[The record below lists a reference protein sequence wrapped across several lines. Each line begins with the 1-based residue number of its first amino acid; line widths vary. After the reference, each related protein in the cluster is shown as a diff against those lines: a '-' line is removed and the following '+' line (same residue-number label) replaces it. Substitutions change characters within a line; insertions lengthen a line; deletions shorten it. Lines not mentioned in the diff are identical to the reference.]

1 MKQPELG
8 KVIQQHR
15 LSKGMTQEE
24 LVERCNIN
32 VRTIQ
37 RIEAGEVTP
46 RAFTV
51 KTIMEVLD
59 IHLPTDDPERSRPTV
74 KPVFSPIDQRQLWW
88 TGIAGV
94 IYFLVSSYE
103 VFWNIVLMADA
114 GVEQPEYFTLLK
126 IVVLISY
133 AAFAYGFYLVGQR
146 TDNKVLQFGVVFLIL
161 INAGIIGT
169 DIYSGKVVGAE
180 DVWFGVFEV
189 MAFGVSLIPF
199 SLGLVQSKKT
209 FGQLYQVIGILG
221 LITAVMFITVVF
233 TLLGT
238 FTWAVFDIA
247 CIYLLF
253 KHSQGKE
260 EEKREMLGF

>member
-8 KVIQQHR
+8 KVIQQQR

-59 IHLPTDDPERSRPTV
+59 IQLPTDDPEKPRPTA
-74 KPVFSPIDQRQLWW
+74 KPTFSTIDQRQLWW
-88 TGIAGV
+88 AGIAGV

-126 IVVLISY
+126 TVVLISY

-146 TDNKVLQFGVVFLIL
+146 TGNKVLQFGVVFLIL
-161 INAGIIGT
+161 VNAGIIGT

-199 SLGLVQSKKT
+199 SIGLILSKKT
-209 FGQLYQVIGILG
+209 FGQHYQVIGGVGLLTG
-221 LITAVMFITVVF
+221 LIFITWVF
-233 TLLGT
+233 KVIGLL
-238 FTWAVFDIA
+238 TWAVFDIA

-260 EEKREMLGF
+260 TVRDGF

>member
-8 KVIQQHR
+8 KVIQQQR

-59 IHLPTDDPERSRPTV
+59 IQLPANEPEGPQPTA
-74 KPVFSPIDQRQLWW
+74 KPIFSAVDKRQLWW
-88 TGIAGV
+88 AGMAGV
-94 IYFLVSSYE
+94 IYFLSSSYE
-103 VFWNIVLMADA
+103 VLWEIALMANT
-114 GVEQPEYFTLLK
+114 EMQQPGYYTLLK
-126 IVVLISY
+126 TVVLISY
-133 AAFAYGFYLVGQR
+133 VAFAYGFYLVGQR
-146 TDNKVLQFGVVFLIL
+146 TDNKVLQFGAVFVMLV
-161 INAGIIGT
+161 NAGIIGA

-180 DVWFGVFEV
+180 DIWFGVLEV
-189 MAFGVSLIPF
+189 VAFGISLIPF
-199 SLGLVQSKKT
+199 SIGLVLSKKSL
-209 FGQLYQVIGILG
+209 GQHYQAIGILG
-221 LITAVMFITVVF
+221 LITAIMFITVVL
-233 TLLGT
+233 TLLGV
-238 FTWAVFDIA
+238 FTLAAFDIA

-253 KHSQGKE
+253 RHVQGKE
-260 EEKREMLGF
+260 EVRVGF